1 MRRTELSGFQY
12 LSLPR
17 LQVDCTWFAAESR
30 DFIAV
35 VATPLRQLRTSEL
48 GPIASELWSF
58 RVVLL
63 SSSGRLTQ
71 WTTVWLVTAH

>member
-1 MRRTELSGFQY
+1 MRRTELSRFQN

-35 VATPLRQLRTSEL
+35 VATQLRQLRTSEL
-48 GPIASELWSF
+48 TALELWSF

-63 SSSGRLTQ
+63 S
-71 WTTVWLVTAH
+71 TTLQYTTIERVDG